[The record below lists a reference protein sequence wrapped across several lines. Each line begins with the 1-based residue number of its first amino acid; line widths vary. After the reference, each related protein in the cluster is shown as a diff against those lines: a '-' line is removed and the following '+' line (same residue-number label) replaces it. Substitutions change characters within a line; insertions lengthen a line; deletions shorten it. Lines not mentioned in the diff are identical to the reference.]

1 MLTLKYSVPVWD
13 KILVRC
19 LMIGTLATTSVLSG
33 VVPTI
38 SSQSPGLTFQNA
50 AHAVDVNPQELLNYA
65 KALLAIEPLRQSTY
79 NDIKRILGSRPV
91 PNIVCDEP
99 SSFANL
105 PGNARQI
112 AINYCHRS
120 REISRRHGF
129 STDRFNRITGWVQSN
144 PALKQRVQD
153 AMLQLQR

>member
-1 MLTLKYSVPVWD
+1 MLTLKCFPSVWD

-19 LMIGTLATTSVLSG
+19 LIIGTLATTGVLSG

-38 SSQSPGLTFQNA
+38 SSQSHRLTFQNA
-50 AHAVDVNPQELLNYA
+50 AQAIDINPQELLNYT

-79 NDIKRILGSRPV
+79 NDIKRILGSRPI
-91 PNIVCDEP
+91 PNIVCSQP
-99 SSFANL
+99 SSFSNL
-105 PGNARQI
+105 PNNARQI

-120 REISRRHGF
+120 REIARRFGF
-129 STDRFNRITGWVQSN
+129 STERFNQITAVVQSN
-144 PALKQRVQD
+144 AALRQRVQD